1 MGPFNNCVDKMRV
14 SGLKKIKMFF
24 AISRDRKRY
33 VYRDHKFFTKQ
44 GAETSIETKYHLAY
58 YFSLGGVKI
67 LLRDVA
73 RSEYQGGLHCNVRD
87 KNWGR

>member
-1 MGPFNNCVDKMRV
+1 
-14 SGLKKIKMFF
+14 MFF
-24 AISRDRKRY
+24 ASSRDRKRY
-33 VYRDHKFFTKQ
+33 TEITKIFTKQ

-73 RSEYQGGLHCNVRD
+73 RSEYLGGGGGGAL
-87 KNWGR
+87 